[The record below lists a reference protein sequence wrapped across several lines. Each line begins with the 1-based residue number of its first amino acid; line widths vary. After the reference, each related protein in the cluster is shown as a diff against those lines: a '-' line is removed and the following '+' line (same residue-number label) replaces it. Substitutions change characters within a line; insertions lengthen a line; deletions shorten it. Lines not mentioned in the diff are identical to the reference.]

1 MQSCADED
9 APVVMKVMSTQ
20 TEPDVH
26 WEGIDLPVYDGNCL
40 MSFTKLENCIR
51 LATSHSA
58 ECGMQL
64 VLQRR
69 QLKDGT
75 KVHHV
80 WKCPCCCAELLMEN
94 CDMIRSPEVA
104 EGAAF
109 SRSQPDFN
117 LQLVKGTQ
125 LTGIC
130 MCWSCTNSTTYC
142 ASRCCSFL
150 TRR

>member
-75 KVHHV
+75 KVTDALHF
-80 WKCPCCCAELLMEN
+80 
-94 CDMIRSPEVA
+94 R
-104 EGAAF
+104 
-109 SRSQPDFN
+109 Q
-117 LQLVKGTQ
+117 QQ
-125 LTGIC
+125 
-130 MCWSCTNSTTYC
+130 
-142 ASRCCSFL
+142 
-150 TRR
+150 